1 MKKRERIEIIK
12 KELFSIYWDRE
23 IELDHENDF
32 QLLIAIIMSAQATD
46 KWVNKVNQTF
56 FQYLKAPED
65 GIEMWEDKIR
75 EHIKRIGLFR
85 WKSRNIHQTCL
96 DIVHIYN
103 GKIPGTIEEL
113 TKLPGVGIKTAKV
126 YLWVTTNAPYLAVD
140 THVHRTLNR
149 LWIVKTKL
157 PLQTDKAAEKIF
169 TDDDTAKL
177 HHSLVLFGRYHCI
190 ARKPKCKTC
199 PLLDVCP
206 YKKKN
211 LD

>member
-12 KELFSIYWDRE
+12 KELFSIYGDRE
-23 IELDHENDF
+23 IELDHKNNF

-46 KWVNKVNQTF
+46 KWVNKVNETF
-56 FQYLKAPED
+56 FKYLKTPED
-65 GIEMWEDKIR
+65 GINMWEDQIR
-75 EHIKRIGLFR
+75 EHIKRIWLFR
-85 WKSRNIHQTCL
+85 GKSKNIYQTCL
-96 DIVHIYN
+96 DIVNIY
-103 GKIPGTIEEL
+103 GWKIPESIQEL
-113 TKLPGVGIKTAKV
+113 TKLPWVGIKTAKV

-199 PLLDVCP
+199 PLLTVCP

>member
-12 KELFSIYWDRE
+12 KELFSIYGDRE
-23 IELDHENDF
+23 IELDHENNF

-56 FQYLKAPED
+56 FQHLKTPQD
-65 GIEMWEDKIR
+65 GIEMWEEAIR
-75 EHIKRIGLFR
+75 EHIKRIWLFR
-85 WKSRNIHQTCL
+85 WKSKNIHQTCL
-96 DIVHIYN
+96 DIVNIYSWE
-103 GKIPGTIEEL
+103 IPNTIKEL

-199 PLLDVCP
+199 PLLHVCP

>member
-12 KELFSIYWDRE
+12 KELFSIYGDRE

-46 KWVNKVNQTF
+46 KWVNKVNKDF
-56 FQYLKAPED
+56 FQFLKTPED

-75 EHIKRIGLFR
+75 EHIKRIWLFR

-96 DIVHIYN
+96 DIVNIYN
-103 GKIPGTIEEL
+103 GNIPNSLEEL

-190 ARKPKCKTC
+190 ARKPKCRTC
-199 PLLDVCP
+199 PLLKVCP